1 MRAVDEVLAALSCP
15 LGHEQQ
21 IEALLA
27 MSDEECARALADWA
41 TQVFELNPH
50 VRFELARDSEVPTQ
64 VWSSI
69 SIGDFKGHLVFRVFS
84 GDALIAVAD
93 DVTLGSLRLN
103 DADVTVVALRG
114 DPRSESAQKAIET
127 VQKKAGAPVPTFV
140 AMDPAWLAA
149 AAVGRSKPFAYSALA
164 QHGRHLTP
172 EPYFAEIQDGAKVS
186 TAVTRSGGSLRA
198 AVGAST
204 IAEEPSLPEK
214 FRAESSHIPA
224 PTADLTIVTT
234 YLPPVTH
241 SRAALTR
248 YYSRD
253 GVDRDLV
260 ADLVAARQDAESSAW
275 RRQLDSYKLRLIID
289 RQQLE
294 EYCAEPEYYQMIL
307 TPDEL
312 DEQVTAWTGWF
323 SSSALEI
330 ALSPEPI
337 DIPFMLLGDTVTI
350 RGDRRNRSEPRPG
363 RLSGMKLRDRN
374 IAEEFR
380 RESWSLIQLT
390 ENHFQDKAFIAPWAE
405 SLARR
410 YRTNYRRSH

>member
-1 MRAVDEVLAALSCP
+1 MRSVDEVLAALSCP

-27 MSDEECARALADWA
+27 MTDEECACALGNWS
-41 TQVFELNPH
+41 TQVFGLNPH
-50 VRFELARDSEVPTQ
+50 LQFELVQKDAQPTQ

-69 SIGDFKGHLVFRVFS
+69 SIGDFKGYLVFRVFS

-93 DVTLGSLRLN
+93 DVTLGSLRL
-103 DADVTVVALRG
+103 DEADVTVVALRG
-114 DPRSESAQKAIET
+114 DPQLEPTQKAIET
-127 VQKKAGAPVPTFV
+127 IQKKAGAPVPTFV
-140 AMDPAWLAA
+140 VMDPAWLAA
-149 AAVGRSKPFAYSALA
+149 AVVGLSKPFAYSALT
-164 QHGRHLTP
+164 QNGRHLPP
-172 EPYFAEIQDGAKVS
+172 EPYFTEGQDGAKVA
-186 TAVTRSGGSLRA
+186 TEVTRSGGSLRA
-198 AVGAST
+198 AMGAWT

-214 FRAESSHIPA
+214 FRAESSHSPA

-234 YLPPVTH
+234 FLPPVTH

-253 GVDRDLV
+253 GVDHDLV
-260 ADLVAARQDAESSAW
+260 EDLVAARQDAESSAW
-275 RRQLDSYKLRLIID
+275 RRQLENHKLRLIVD

-294 EYCAEPEYYQMIL
+294 EYFADPEYYQMIL

-312 DEQVTAWTGWF
+312 DEQVAAWTGWF
-323 SSSALEI
+323 SSPALEI

-337 DIPFMLLGDTVTI
+337 DIPFMLQGDTVTI

-363 RLSGMKLRDRN
+363 RLSGMRLKDKK

-380 RESWSLIQLT
+380 RESWSLLQLT
-390 ENHFQDKAFIAPWAE
+390 ESHFQDKAFVRPWAE
-405 SLARR
+405 SLTRR
-410 YRTNYRRSH
+410 YRTKYRRSH